1 MDTPTLVSITA
12 ANSSVSNSGFTPD
25 VAISFALI
33 FFVAFPV
40 ALYGF
45 CKLINYIETKRG
57 TK

>member
-45 CKLINYIETKRG
+45 VKLINFIEKKRG
-57 TK
+57 

>member
-1 MDTPTLVSITA
+1 MDTPTLVSIAA
-12 ANSSVSNSGFTPD
+12 ANSSVADSGFTPD

-45 CKLINYIETKRG
+45 GKLINFIEKKRG
-57 TK
+57 

>member
-1 MDTPTLVSITA
+1 MDTPTLVSISA
-12 ANSSVSNSGFTPD
+12 ANSSVTNSGFTPD
-25 VAISFALI
+25 VALEFALI

-57 TK
+57 